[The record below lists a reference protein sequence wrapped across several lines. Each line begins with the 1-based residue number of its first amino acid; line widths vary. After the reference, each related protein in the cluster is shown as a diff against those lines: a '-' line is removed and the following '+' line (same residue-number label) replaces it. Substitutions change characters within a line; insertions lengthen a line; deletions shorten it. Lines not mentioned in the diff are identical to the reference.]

1 MKAHHPTPFRI
12 VLPLASFVLRPLT
25 AAVIAAVHVY
35 LAASHL
41 WQLVV
46 GDVQW
51 THCWKGFGAL
61 AGAYVFAALASRG
74 LARGEGRRRLDLDSE
89 RRGAS
94 QGVGSSSA

>member
-1 MKAHHPTPFRI
+1 MKVHNPKPFRL
-12 VLPLASFVLRPLT
+12 VLPLPSFVLRPLT
-25 AAVIAAVHVY
+25 ALVIAGVHVY
-35 LAASHL
+35 LAAGHL

>member
-35 LAASHL
+35 LAAG
-41 WQLVV
+41 Q
-46 GDVQW
+46 
-51 THCWKGFGAL
+51 GFGAL

>member
-35 LAASHL
+35 LAAGHL